1 MARYIG
7 PVCKL
12 CRREGEKLF
21 LKGSRCLS
29 PKCSFERRSYP
40 PGQHGRDAQFRRG
53 RASDYQLQL
62 REKQKARR
70 IYGVL
75 ERQFRRYFREALR
88 RPGLTGSNLLAIL
101 ESRLDNAIYR
111 LGLAESRAHARQLV
125 AHGHFAVNGR
135 RTTIPSY
142 LLSPGDV
149 ISIREG
155 SRKRPYFRD
164 LRQVLENRPPTPE
177 WLELNTSQLEGTV
190 LRNPER
196 RDIDMTINEQLIV
209 EYYSR

>member
-1 MARYIG
+1 
-7 PVCKL
+7 

-53 RASDYQLQL
+53 RASDYSLQL

-75 ERQFRRYFREALR
+75 ERQFRRYFRDAVK
-88 RPGLTGSNLLAIL
+88 RPGLTGTNLLVIL
-101 ESRLDNAIYR
+101 ESRLDNTVYR

-125 AHGHFAVNGR
+125 AHGHFSVNGR
-135 RTTIPSY
+135 RTNIPSY
-142 LLSPGDV
+142 VVTPGDKITV
-149 ISIREG
+149 REE

-164 LRQVLENRPPTPE
+164 LRQALEGRPPIPE
-177 WLELNTSQLEGTV
+177 WLELKTAQLEGTA
-190 LRNPER
+190 LRKPER
-196 RDIDMTINEQLIV
+196 SDIDLTINEQLIV
-209 EYYSR
+209 EFYSR